1 MALADLSTTPK
12 NTDTIR
18 ILEIRILNALRASGA
33 GSGGSGG
40 AGVTGVGS
48 PEGVVTAPP
57 GTTYLDTSS
66 DSLWFKKTG
75 AGNTGWIQ
83 LIA

>member
-18 ILEIRILNALRASGA
+18 ILEVRILNALRAA
-33 GSGGSGG
+33 GGSGG
-40 AGVTGVGS
+40 GTGGAGITGSGS
-48 PEGVVTAPP
+48 PEGVVTATA
-57 GTTYLDTSS
+57 GTTYLDTAT

>member
-18 ILEIRILNALRASGA
+18 ILEVRILNALRAA
-33 GSGGSGG
+33 GGSGG
-40 AGVTGVGS
+40 GTGQAGITGSGS
-48 PEGVVTAPP
+48 PEGVVTATA
-57 GTTYLDTSS
+57 GTTYLDEDT

-75 AGNTGWIQ
+75 SGNTGWIQ